1 MTLAPYI
8 RIGIHWR
15 ALGVEADDTIICFWI
30 GSHSD
35 YDTLLASL

>member
-1 MTLAPYI
+1 
-8 RIGIHWR
+8 
-15 ALGVEADDTIICFWI
+15 VKADDTVVWYWI